1 MSIKWTNEE
10 LGIIEEKA
18 EVYTIKQIASILKRR
33 GYERTPIAIYLK
45 LNSLYQ
51 LKMKLH
57 IMERSKLGKLT
68 QP

>member
-1 MSIKWTNEE
+1 MYAIGG
-10 LGIIEEKA
+10 GIVGTGITTIFTDRIADQIEA
-18 EVYTIKQIASILKRR
+18 NRIV
-33 GYERTPIAIYLK
+33 
-45 LNSLYQ
+45 LYQ